1 MIMPPSPK
9 KDRFSDLFT
18 RVTLKTEIPSL
29 PPEICT
35 RKTYNRW
42 LGYEVGGLV
51 VLVLLGLLY
60 YWFRS

>member
-1 MIMPPSPK
+1 MFMPPSPK
-9 KDRFSDLFT
+9 KDRFSDLFA

-35 RKTYNRW
+35 SKTYNRW

-51 VLVLLGLLY
+51 ALVLLGLLY
-60 YWFRS
+60 YWLRS